1 MTMAK
6 KLVVIDACVR
16 QDQSRTWRIAEP
28 IVDALMKR
36 YETTV
41 YHLPEMEYIVPLN
54 PGTFWDRSN
63 GETPQW
69 AIDCARTIADADR
82 ILIAAPFWDMSF
94 PAVLKAFIEQ
104 TSLYDITFADNGKEC
119 VGLCKCEKVIYITT
133 RGMDIQ
139 TGDPRE
145 QGSPYIKALSAL
157 WGLGEVL
164 VLAASGMDYAG
175 EDGVERKIAETVRE
189 GLGIAAEF

>member
-36 YETTV
+36 YETTF

-54 PGTFWDRSN
+54 PGTFAERGN

-69 AIDCARTIADADR
+69 AIDCAKTIAEADR

-104 TSLYDITFADNGKEC
+104 TSLYDITFADNGREC
-119 VGLCKCEKVIYITT
+119 VGLCKCEKVLYITT
-133 RGMDIQ
+133 RGMDIR

-175 EDGVERKIAETVRE
+175 EDGVERKIAEAVRE
-189 GLGIAAEF
+189 GLGIAVDF

>member
-36 YETTV
+36 YETTF

-54 PGTFWDRSN
+54 PGTFAERGN

-69 AIDCARTIADADR
+69 AIDCAKTIAEADR

-104 TSLYDITFADNGKEC
+104 TSLYDITFADNGREC
-119 VGLCKCEKVIYITT
+119 VGLCKCEKVLYITT
-133 RGMDIQ
+133 RGMNIQ

-175 EDGVERKIAETVRE
+175 EDGVERKIAEAVRE
-189 GLGIAAEF
+189 GLGIAVDF

>member
-36 YETTV
+36 YETTF

-54 PGTFWDRSN
+54 PGTFAERGN

-69 AIDCARTIADADR
+69 AIDCAKTIAEADR

-104 TSLYDITFADNGKEC
+104 TSLYDITFADNGREC
-119 VGLCKCEKVIYITT
+119 VGLCKCEKVLYITT
-133 RGMDIQ
+133 RGMDIR

-175 EDGVERKIAETVRE
+175 EDGVERKIAEAVRE

>member
-28 IVDALMKR
+28 IVDVMMKR

-41 YHLPEMEYIVPLN
+41 YHLPMMEGIVPLN
-54 PGTFWDRSN
+54 PGSFWERGN

-69 AIDCARTIADADR
+69 AIDCAKTIAEADR

-119 VGLCKCEKVIYITT
+119 VGLCKCEKVLYITT

-175 EDGVERKIAETVRE
+175 EDGVERKIAEAVRE

>member
-1 MTMAK
+1 MAK

-41 YHLPEMEYIVPLN
+41 YHLPMMEDIVPLN
-54 PGTFWDRSN
+54 PGTFAERGN

-119 VGLCKCEKVIYITT
+119 VGLCKCEKVLYITT

-175 EDGVERKIAETVRE
+175 EDGVERKIAEAVRE

>member
-104 TSLYDITFADNGKEC
+104 TSLYDITFADNGREC
-119 VGLCKCEKVIYITT
+119 VGLCKCEKVLYITT

-175 EDGVERKIAETVRE
+175 ENGVERKIAETVRE
-189 GLGIAAEF
+189 GLGIAVDF

>member
-41 YHLPEMEYIVPLN
+41 YHLPEMEFIVSLN
-54 PGTFWDRSN
+54 PGTFAERGN

-69 AIDCARTIADADR
+69 AIDCAKTIAEADR

-119 VGLCKCEKVIYITT
+119 VGLCKCEKVLYITT

-175 EDGVERKIAETVRE
+175 EDGVERKIAEAVRE

>member
-1 MTMAK
+1 MAK

-41 YHLPEMEYIVPLN
+41 YHLPMMEDIVPLN
-54 PGTFWDRSN
+54 PGTFAERGN

-69 AIDCARTIADADR
+69 AVDCARTIADADR

-119 VGLCKCEKVIYITT
+119 VGLCKCEKVLYITT
-133 RGMDIQ
+133 RGMDIR
-139 TGDPRE
+139 TSDPRE

-175 EDGVERKIAETVRE
+175 EDGVERKIAEAVRE

>member
-41 YHLPEMEYIVPLN
+41 YHLPMMEDIVPLN

-69 AIDCARTIADADR
+69 AIDCAKTIAEADR

-119 VGLCKCEKVIYITT
+119 VGLCKCEKVLYITT

-175 EDGVERKIAETVRE
+175 EDGVERKIAEAVRE